1 MPLLGTFAGASAK
14 NFGFSKGVTRT
25 LAEAVGITPNLHYQS
40 SDLSGYADGSL
51 ITSWVNRGSY
61 GSAYN
66 LVPSGTI
73 TKTTSV
79 SYPAAFWN
87 GSNEGMYFSG
97 NQRFVL
103 VPANSNPTFTVLYVY
118 TTAATSG
125 QSQPSFVGH
134 VGPARTDTVEGG
146 IYGLYSGTN
155 YYHWYDNDG
164 GYQAG
169 GVPPVSVT
177 TANQWTYRVSGG
189 TETAWYG
196 RTQPQ
201 YHGPQTYAG
210 NGYGA
215 NIPITGL
222 GGVRRHDGSTT
233 FLANGNLFEA
243 ALWVGT
249 ALNDS
254 QIANLRNYIGSTF
267 QSLGAV
273 NN

>member
-40 SDLSGYADGSL
+40 SDLSGYTDGAS

-61 GSAYN
+61 GTAYN

-73 TKTTSV
+73 TKTTSA
-79 SYPAAFWN
+79 SYPAAVWN
-87 GSNEGMYFSG
+87 GSNEGLYFSG

-103 VPANSNPTFTVLYVY
+103 VPAGTSPTFTVLYVY
-118 TTAATSG
+118 TTSATG
-125 QSQPSFVGH
+125 AQSQPSFSGH
-134 VGPARTDTVEGG
+134 VGPARTDNVEGG
-146 IYGLYSGTN
+146 IYGLYGGTN

-169 GVPPVSVT
+169 GTPPVSVT
-177 TANQWTYRVSGG
+177 TANQWTYRISSG

-196 RTQPQ
+196 RTQSQ
-201 YHGPQTYAG
+201 YHGPQNYAG

-222 GGVRRHDGSTT
+222 GSVRRADSAGFYAT
-233 FLANGNLFEA
+233 GNLFEA
-243 ALWVGT
+243 ALWIGT

-254 QIANLRNYIGSTF
+254 QIANLRNYVGSVF
-267 QSLGAV
+267 QNLGAV